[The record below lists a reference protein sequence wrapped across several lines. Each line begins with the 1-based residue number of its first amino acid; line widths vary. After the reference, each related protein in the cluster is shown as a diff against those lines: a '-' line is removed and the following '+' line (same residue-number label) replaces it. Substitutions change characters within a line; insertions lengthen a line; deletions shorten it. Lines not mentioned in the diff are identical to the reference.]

1 MEDVSGDVISGEVA
15 SGEEVSREEV
25 SREVVSKES
34 VSGDGE
40 VVFARLMFAGIW
52 TNARA
57 NARKKERRIGWMW
70 EKEGCEKMDRE
81 KMDRLLILPNA

>member
-1 MEDVSGDVISGEVA
+1 VEDASGDVVSGELVLKGVVSGEV
-15 SGEEVSREEV
+15 VSEGAV
-25 SREVVSKES
+25 SV
-34 VSGDGE
+34 DGE

-57 NARKKERRIGWMW
+57 NARKKERSIGWMW

>member
-1 MEDVSGDVISGEVA
+1 VEDASGGVVSG
-15 SGEEVSREEV
+15 R
-25 SREVVSKES
+25 S
-34 VSGDGE
+34 VSVEGGF
-40 VVFARLMFAGIW
+40 VFARLMFAGIW

-57 NARKKERRIGWMW
+57 NARKKERRIGWIW